1 MTDSQTGRT
10 PNRDD
15 INQLNKAHNR
25 TVEQARRE
33 LQKIWNTVMV
43 RYDGD
48 PAAQRD
54 ALLELVSALAGKYAD
69 VDSAAAAEWYET
81 MRLKWFDDDFEVSVG
96 YDDNTRWIR
105 EGIRTQAGALW
116 GDDPDKLR
124 RYLMANMERWVKQ
137 GGRDTIARNVER
149 DPRKPRFARVPQGP
163 TCGWCVMLASRGW
176 VYSIAE
182 AAGELKKYHNDCN
195 CEIVPSWD
203 KDKPIVEGYDP
214 DDLYQRYLKCRET
227 VEDGLESRY
236 PDERIMVVDRKTRER
251 RWENLNEFT
260 ARMIAR
266 EMDQRDRRWL
276 YDGTIPEPEYES
288 ERARRE
294 LKPHERATVDAL
306 AENGFRV
313 MVRERSS
320 KQGVRTPDTRIN
332 GVNVDLK
339 SPEGDGK
346 NTVDQLLRYAV
357 RQGASGAVVH
367 LQGGRSVIDF
377 ERCRSDIVKALRRR
391 NLDYVMLIGYDG
403 TIRRIIRETASHPK
417 SQ

>member
-1 MTDSQTGRT
+1 MADNQPSHT

-15 INQLNKAHNR
+15 LNRLNKAHNR
-25 TVEQARRE
+25 TVKQARRE
-33 LQKIWNTVMV
+33 LQKIWDSVMV
-43 RYDGD
+43 RYYDD

-69 VDSAAAAEWYET
+69 VDGVAAAEWYET

-96 YDDNTRWIR
+96 YDDATRWIR

-124 RYLMANMERWVKQ
+124 RYMMASMERWVKQ
-137 GGRDTIARNVER
+137 GGRDTITRNVER

-163 TCGWCVMLASRGW
+163 TCGWCIMLASRGW
-176 VYSIAE
+176 VYSSAE
-182 AAGELKKYHNDCN
+182 AAGELRKYHNDCN
-195 CEIVPSWD
+195 CEIVPSWG

-266 EMDQRDRRWL
+266 EMDWRDHRWL
-276 YDGTIPEPEYES
+276 YDGTEPDITFATEELREET
-288 ERARRE
+288 ERARPQEIRTA
-294 LKPHERATVDAL
+294 ERLRKHGIVPAFQLDYAMVSDPDTGDTERVGLADWARGIEIKTVGTSKSFRTVDGYLGSASHKRDCTRLIIDNSESVNMSDEQL
-306 AENGFRV
+306 AEYVRRSRRFHDG
-313 MVRERSS
+313 MVYVLT
-320 KQGVRTPDTRIN
+320 K
-332 GVNVDLK
+332 
-339 SPEGDGK
+339 
-346 NTVDQLLRYAV
+346 DQR
-357 RQGASGAVVH
+357 
-367 LQGGRSVIDF
+367 
-377 ERCRSDIVKALRRR
+377 
-391 NLDYVMLIGYDG
+391 LI
-403 TIRRIIRETASHPK
+403 RMK
-417 SQ
+417 

>member
-1 MTDSQTGRT
+1 MADNQPSQTPDREDL
-10 PNRDD
+10 NR
-15 INQLNKAHNR
+15 LNKAHNR

-33 LQKIWNTVMV
+33 LQKIWDSVMV
-43 RYDGD
+43 RYYDD

-54 ALLELVSALAGKYAD
+54 ALLELVSALAGKYTD
-69 VDSAAAAEWYET
+69 VDGAAAAEWYET

-96 YDDNTRWIR
+96 YDDATRWIR

-124 RYLMANMERWVKQ
+124 RYMMANMERWVKQ
-137 GGRDTIARNVER
+137 GGRDTVTRNVER

-176 VYSIAE
+176 VYSSAE
-182 AAGELKKYHNDCN
+182 AAGELRKYHNDCN

-251 RWENLNEFT
+251 RWENFNEFS

-266 EMDQRDRRWL
+266 EIDQRNRDWANAII
-276 YDGTIPEPEYES
+276 DECEVDK
-288 ERARRE
+288 ERGA
-294 LKPHERATVDAL
+294 KPLSKEWEVGKQLATV
-306 AENGFRV
+306 GFD
-313 MVRERSS
+313 VRFIKEIN
-320 KQGVRTPDTRIN
+320 KTGVKTPDAYLNDVPWEFKIPDSWNQEKTVKNQFKKAHDKGTSKLLISNIQNHASAEAMIAEIRKIMDSDEFTYIDEVLFLDCVDSRLTRYMRKAAQTP
-332 GVNVDLK
+332 VN
-339 SPEGDGK
+339 
-346 NTVDQLLRYAV
+346 
-357 RQGASGAVVH
+357 
-367 LQGGRSVIDF
+367 
-377 ERCRSDIVKALRRR
+377 
-391 NLDYVMLIGYDG
+391 
-403 TIRRIIRETASHPK
+403 
-417 SQ
+417 

>member
-176 VYSIAE
+176 VYSSAE

>member
-176 VYSIAE
+176 VYSSAE

-288 ERARRE
+288 ERARCE

-367 LQGGRSVIDF
+367 LQGGRSIIDF